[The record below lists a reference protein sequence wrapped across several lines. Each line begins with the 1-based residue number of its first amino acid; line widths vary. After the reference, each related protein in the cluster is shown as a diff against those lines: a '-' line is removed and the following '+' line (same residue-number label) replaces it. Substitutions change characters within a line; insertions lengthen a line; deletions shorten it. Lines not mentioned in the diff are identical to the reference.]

1 MQLILPEHT
10 ASARLILDAPETMT
24 EDAYLSFCEANPG
37 LKIERT
43 AKGEIVIVPPAGGE
57 SDYRSLE
64 IAGELRSW
72 AKKDGRGVAFGSSAE
87 CLLPNGAALAPDA
100 AWVSHEKLA
109 RLSKEQR
116 RKFLRVVP
124 DFVAEVLS
132 PSDRLPAAMEK
143 MTEWMANGVILGWLL
158 DGDNQTVYI
167 YRQGQA
173 MELLRGL
180 TELFGEGPL
189 EGFRINL
196 ADLWAGL

>member
-10 ASARLILDAPETMT
+10 ASARLILDAPGAMT

-37 LKIERT
+37 LRIERT
-43 AKGEIVIVPPAGGE
+43 ATGEIVIVPPAGGE

-72 AKKDGRGVAFGSSAE
+72 AKKDGRGTAFGSSAE
-87 CLLPNGAALAPDA
+87 FLLPNGAALAPDA

-109 RLSKEQR
+109 HLSKDQR

-124 DFVAEVLS
+124 DFVAEVMS
-132 PSDRLPAAMEK
+132 PSDRLPAAKEK
-143 MTEWMANGVILGWLL
+143 MAEWMANGVVLGWLI
-158 DGDNQTVYI
+158 DGDAETVYI

-173 MELLRGL
+173 PEVQKGISELC
-180 TELFGEGPL
+180 GEGPL
-189 EGFRINL
+189 AGFAIEL

>member
-10 ASARLILDAPETMT
+10 ASARLILDAPEPMT

-37 LKIERT
+37 LRIERT
-43 AKGEIVIVPPAGGE
+43 AKGEIVIVTPAGGE

-72 AKKDGRGVAFGSSAE
+72 AKKDGRGTAFGSSAE
-87 CLLPNGAALAPDA
+87 FLLPNGAALAPDA

-116 RKFLRVVP
+116 RKFLRIVP
-124 DFVAEVLS
+124 DFVAEVMS
-132 PSDRLPAAMEK
+132 PGDRLPAAMEK
-143 MTEWMANGVILGWLL
+143 MTEWMANGVTLGWLL
-158 DGDNQTVYI
+158 NGDNETVYI

-173 MELLRGL
+173 MEMREGIN
-180 TELFGEGPL
+180 ELSGEGPL